1 MGVFGGP
8 EIPNDGLVLALDA
21 GNPRNF
27 NLTAVEV
34 LVVAGGGGAG
44 HWTSG
49 GGGGGGVI
57 YNRNFTVTPGSALTT
72 TVGGG
77 GANAGSSGGS
87 QGSNGENSV
96 FGSLTATGGGGGGGI
111 NALTG
116 RNGASGGGGGG
127 GYSGGSGGSGTSGQG
142 FAGGNGTSSS
152 GAGGGGS
159 GSNGGINLGGNG
171 GVGLGFNISGTF
183 TYYAGGGGGGTVTT
197 GTAGTGGL
205 GGGGN
210 GSTST
215 GSNGSANTGGGGGGG
230 GEGPA
235 GGNGGSG
242 IVIVR
247 YPGPQKAIGGTV
259 TSVGGDTIHTFTT
272 SGNFTPLV
280 NTNGSAVLGLSD
292 LSGNRNFGTSVNGPT
307 YSSANGGSI
316 VFDGVD
322 DYVDC
327 VLNSGLTG
335 TGSWTMSAWFKING
349 APSAG
354 LYQNAIVDT
363 DATGSSANMI
373 CTDWSGYHG
382 GSQNQLLYT
391 SRPSTGGSYTNL
403 LGPVLTQGIWY
414 NATVVRNGTTDTKLY
429 TNGSL
434 SATYTGNIPTATQ
447 PLVRIG
453 KWTDGTNY
461 ANCNISQVQIYN
473 RALSAAEVSQNYN
486 ALRRRFEGKVFY
498 YEGNDAR
505 NFVSNWNDQ
514 EIFNMTT
521 TADLGNCYIHG
532 WGGSPRS
539 YTLALTNLPTH
550 TEVRYECYIHMVD
563 SLDNETSEI
572 YTRNSAGTESL
583 AVRWTKQYNQV
594 PNVSTLATGMIFPF
608 KTGQTYSYRPWG
620 NGAYGNDGYASFDT
634 GFYAHT
640 GSNFSI
646 RHYFGADQG
655 SNDEAYY
662 ISHVKLT
669 IRYL

>member
-1 MGVFGGP
+1 MGVFAGP
-8 EIPNDGLVLALDA
+8 EITESGLVLALDA
-21 GNPRNF
+21 GNSKSYP
-27 NLTAVEV
+27 
-34 LVVAGGGGAG
+34 
-44 HWTSG
+44 
-49 GGGGGGVI
+49 
-57 YNRNFTVTPGSALTT
+57 
-72 TVGGG
+72 
-77 GANAGSSGGS
+77 
-87 QGSNGENSV
+87 
-96 FGSLTATGGGGGGGI
+96 
-111 NALTG
+111 
-116 RNGASGGGGGG
+116 
-127 GYSGGSGGSGTSGQG
+127 GSGT
-142 FAGGNGTSSS
+142 TW
-152 GAGGGGS
+152 
-159 GSNGGINLGGNG
+159 
-171 GVGLGFNISGTF
+171 T
-183 TYYAGGGGGGTVTT
+183 
-197 GTAGTGGL
+197 
-205 GGGGN
+205 
-210 GSTST
+210 
-215 GSNGSANTGGGGGGG
+215 
-230 GEGPA
+230 
-235 GGNGGSG
+235 
-242 IVIVR
+242 
-247 YPGPQKAIGGTV
+247 
-259 TSVGGDTIHTFTT
+259 
-272 SGNFTPLV
+272 
-280 NTNGSAVLGLSD
+280 D
-292 LSGNRNFGTSVNGPT
+292 LSGTSNATLTNGPT